1 MIVSS
6 LNIFNEHFLGGKI
19 FEWVTKDAPSLA
31 ITTCVS
37 IRYRVKLYKLNI
49 ETDVNITSPRN
60 KDRLGCYTYV
70 SGRPSTR
77 VQSALMKVPWWSGF

>member
-37 IRYRVKLYKLNI
+37 IRYRVKL
-49 ETDVNITSPRN
+49 
-60 KDRLGCYTYV
+60 
-70 SGRPSTR
+70 
-77 VQSALMKVPWWSGF
+77 

>member
-1 MIVSS
+1 MQFIKLVHNLDEDEKKMIVAS

-37 IRYRVKLYKLNI
+37 IRYRVKL
-49 ETDVNITSPRN
+49 
-60 KDRLGCYTYV
+60 
-70 SGRPSTR
+70 
-77 VQSALMKVPWWSGF
+77 

>member
-1 MIVSS
+1 MQFIKLVHNLDEDDKKKTIVSS

-37 IRYRVKLYKLNI
+37 IRYRIKL
-49 ETDVNITSPRN
+49 
-60 KDRLGCYTYV
+60 
-70 SGRPSTR
+70 
-77 VQSALMKVPWWSGF
+77 